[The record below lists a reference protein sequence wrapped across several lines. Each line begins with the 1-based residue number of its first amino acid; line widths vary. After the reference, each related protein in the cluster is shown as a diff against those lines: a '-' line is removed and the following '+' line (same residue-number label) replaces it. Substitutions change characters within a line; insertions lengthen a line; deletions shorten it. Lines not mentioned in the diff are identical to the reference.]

1 MSQPITDKRRRV
13 IHVSAD
19 ETKLKPLCRPHT
31 RVAFH
36 PTLRRADMTLCL
48 VCDEKDL
55 RARYENGER

>member
-19 ETKLKPLCRPHT
+19 ETKLKPMCRPHT
-31 RVAFH
+31 VVKFTR
-36 PTLRRADMTLCL
+36 TLRHADMALCR